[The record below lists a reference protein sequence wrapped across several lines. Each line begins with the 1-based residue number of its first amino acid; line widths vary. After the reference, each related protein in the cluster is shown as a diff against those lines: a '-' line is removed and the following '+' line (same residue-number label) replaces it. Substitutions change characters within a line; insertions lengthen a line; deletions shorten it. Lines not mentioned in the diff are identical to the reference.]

1 MEIGRVEEVISLL
14 EEAIEFEDWFKVEQS
29 IEIIR
34 TVYDDPFNEYRD
46 DDDLEFN

>member
-14 EEAIEFEDWFKVEQS
+14 DQAMELDDWFKVEQAV
-29 IEIIR
+29 ELIR
-34 TVYDDPFNEYRD
+34 AEYDDPFNEYRE